1 MCTFL
6 GAAAASVVEVVDFL
20 DVADCVDVTL
30 LLDESLH
37 GGKQTT
43 SVTSRSYPSFYI
55 SACPSF

>member
-43 SVTSRSYPSFYI
+43 SRSFYI
-55 SACPSF
+55 SCMPELLDLAV